1 MGTAFL
7 AGWLAGAVHVLS
19 GVDHLAALAP
29 LSVEAGRRA
38 WRAGLRWGLGHSSG
52 VLIVGAAALLLRG
65 ALDLDS
71 ISGWGERIVGIV
83 LVALGLWGLRRLSRN
98 RLHSH
103 THDHAGRAHVHFHVH
118 GAEAAH
124 ESTQAHLHSHAA
136 FAVGTLHGIAGTSH
150 LFGLLPALALPT
162 PGATWSYLAG
172 FGAGTIAA
180 MTLFAGILGWATP
193 RRSAEGLRAYR
204 GLLAI
209 ASSLTLLVGLGWILL
224 PFLGIP
230 LS

>member
-1 MGTAFL
+1 METAFL

-19 GVDHLAALAP
+19 GADHLAALAP

-52 VLIVGAAALLLRG
+52 VLLVGAAAFLLRG
-65 ALDLDS
+65 AVDLDS
-71 ISGWGERIVGIV
+71 ISGWGERFVGIV
-83 LVALGLWGLRRLSRN
+83 LVALGLWGFRRLFRD

-103 THDHAGRAHVHFHVH
+103 THDHAGRVHAHFHVH
-118 GAEAAH
+118 GPAAAH
-124 ESTQAHLHSHAA
+124 ETPQAHLHSHAA

-162 PGATWSYLAG
+162 PETTWSYLAG
-172 FGAGTIAA
+172 FGGGTIAA
-180 MTLFAGILGWATP
+180 MTLFAGILGWAAP

-204 GLLAI
+204 GLLAV
-209 ASSLTLLVGLGWILL
+209 ASSLTLLVGLGWILF
-224 PFLGIP
+224 PWLGIS